1 MSYQYNNTVGG
12 PYEPPE
18 HKFWEPEDGCPD
30 CGRELERIEDGYE
43 CDYCESVF
51 DLDGFPVAAKDLEP
65 VDEPE
70 Q

>member
-1 MSYQYNNTVGG
+1 MAGSVDFGGG
-12 PYEPPE
+12 PYDPPE

-43 CDYCESVF
+43 CDYCEAVF
-51 DLDGFPVAAKDLEP
+51 DLDGFPVAARELEP
-65 VDEPE
+65 ADEPE